1 MIVAIITGVVVGLI
15 GFLLAYLVYFVT
27 YRVCERITLDN
38 SRFHRIRVVTP
49 DSMYPTHV
57 YLDGK
62 KLKGVRSVDYHI
74 SVDEVPTVTIE
85 FYGQSIEMDGYV
97 HNKRRS
103 DNKFR

>member
-1 MIVAIITGVVVGLI
+1 MIVAVLTGLTVGLI
-15 GFLLAYLVYFVT
+15 GLVLAYLVYFVT

-57 YLDGK
+57 YLDGR

-74 SVDEVPTVTIE
+74 SVEEIPTVTIE